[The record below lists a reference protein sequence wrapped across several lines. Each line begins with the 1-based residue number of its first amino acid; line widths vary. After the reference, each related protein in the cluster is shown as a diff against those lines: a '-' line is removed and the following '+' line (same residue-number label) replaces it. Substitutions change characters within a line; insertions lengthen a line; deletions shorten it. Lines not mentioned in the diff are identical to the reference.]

1 MRLTVNLMNLE
12 SAVGIDEFNDKFI
25 KFCQSNN
32 FKTEE
37 MNYLWN
43 MFDVFCGVNKTIPKD
58 S

>member
-1 MRLTVNLMNLE
+1 MNLE